1 MNRVYNFSAGPAM
14 LPESVLKKAQEE
26 MLDYKGSG
34 MSVMELSHR
43 SKWFNDII
51 EAAEANLRQLMAIPE
66 NYHVLFL
73 QGGASQQFA
82 MVPMNLMVNNKKA
95 DYVSTGS
102 WSKKAMTE
110 AEKFGQVRVVGEAT
124 NDQIPEL
131 TKEMFDQDADYIH
144 ITTNNTIEGTAFNE
158 LPETGDVPLVADM
171 SSNILAT
178 PIDVSNFGVIYAGA
192 QKNIG
197 PAGLTIVIIRDDLVN
212 QAPDSVPTLFN
223 YQTHVKSKSL
233 FNTPPTYAIYIAN
246 LVFERLIELGGLEEM
261 EQVNRKKAEMLYQ
274 TLDQSELFKA
284 PIRKED
290 RSLMNV
296 PFVTVNGDKDLEAK
310 FISEAKEAGLET
322 LKGHRSVGGMR
333 ASIYNAMPVAGVEAL
348 VDFIKKFEQEK
359 DRKSVV

>member
-1 MNRVYNFSAGPAM
+1 M

-178 PIDVSNFGVIYAGA
+178 PIDVSKFGVIYAGA

-212 QAPDSVPTLFN
+212 HAPDSVPTLFN

-348 VDFIKKFEQEK
+348 VDFIKKFEQENK
-359 DRKSVV
+359 

>member
-158 LPETGDVPLVADM
+158 LPETRLNSSHVAI
-171 SSNILAT
+171 S
-178 PIDVSNFGVIYAGA
+178 YA
-192 QKNIG
+192 
-197 PAGLTIVIIRDDLVN
+197 
-212 QAPDSVPTLFN
+212 
-223 YQTHVKSKSL
+223 
-233 FNTPPTYAIYIAN
+233 
-246 LVFERLIELGGLEEM
+246 VFCL
-261 EQVNRKKAEMLYQ
+261 KK
-274 TLDQSELFKA
+274 K
-284 PIRKED
+284 
-290 RSLMNV
+290 
-296 PFVTVNGDKDLEAK
+296 
-310 FISEAKEAGLET
+310 KEA
-322 LKGHRSVGGMR
+322 
-333 ASIYNAMPVAGVEAL
+333 
-348 VDFIKKFEQEK
+348 
-359 DRKSVV
+359 

>member
-1 MNRVYNFSAGPAM
+1 M

-102 WSKKAMTE
+102 WSKKAITE

-178 PIDVSNFGVIYAGA
+178 PIDVSKFGVIYAGA

-197 PAGLTIVIIRDDLVN
+197 PAGLTIVIIREDLVN
-212 QAPDSVPTLFN
+212 HAPDSVPTLFN

-284 PIRKED
+284 PICKED

-348 VDFIKKFEQEK
+348 VDFIKKFEQENK
-359 DRKSVV
+359 

>member
-1 MNRVYNFSAGPAM
+1 M

-348 VDFIKKFEQEK
+348 VDFIKKFEQENK
-359 DRKSVV
+359 